1 MDNKIKLIQTL
12 YYEITSSNKE
22 NERNEYNKEFLES
35 IPSNYIEMNRIEKE
49 NSIIYK
55 FSFSFPLIEETFY
68 EFNQINKF
76 FIDISFPEFF
86 NLHPAAF
93 L

>member
-1 MDNKIKLIQTL
+1 
-12 YYEITSSNKE
+12 
-22 NERNEYNKEFLES
+22 
-35 IPSNYIEMNRIEKE
+35 MNRIEKE